1 MSSDKRLVNV
11 EEKLDK
17 LLTNDIP
24 HLNERLG
31 KIETNLSWLTKL
43 TTIVLVAVIA
53 SLVEVFLTK

>member
-17 LLTNDIP
+17 LLTNDMP

>member
-43 TTIVLVAVIA
+43 TTMVLIAVIA

>member
-1 MSSDKRLVNV
+1 MSSDKRLANV

>member
-1 MSSDKRLVNV
+1 MSSDKRLVIV

-17 LLTNDIP
+17 LLTNDMP

-53 SLVEVFLTK
+53 SLVEIFLTK

>member
-17 LLTNDIP
+17 LLTNDMP

-53 SLVEVFLTK
+53 SLVEIFLTK

>member
-17 LLTNDIP
+17 LLTNDMP

-31 KIETNLSWLTKL
+31 KIETNLSWLSKL

>member
-1 MSSDKRLVNV
+1 MSSYKRLANV

-17 LLTNDIP
+17 LLTNDMP

-53 SLVEVFLTK
+53 SLVEVFQTK

>member
-17 LLTNDIP
+17 LLTNDMP

-43 TTIVLVAVIA
+43 TTMVLIAVIA
-53 SLVEVFLTK
+53 SLVEIFLTK